1 MGLYEPT
8 LAALKAVKPHLVSGS
23 ILLMDEL
30 TWPESPGE
38 ALAFKEVFK
47 PGEYTLEKCEL
58 YPSKCIV
65 TIK

>member
-1 MGLYEPT
+1 
-8 LAALKAVKPHLVSGS
+8 
-23 ILLMDEL
+23 MDEL